1 METWTWNPDYFIDL
15 TDLNGMQSTRSD
27 WKQTPCYSGLDHHWF
42 NLSYSNWITFA
53 WRTRDPQE
61 PSLARPGAI
70 EDTINVIT
78 HKYLIL
84 EAMTFAKTI
93 TARCKRSGL
102 RLKVHNSRYLYYKL
116 ITDSAIRMKGLVPIC
131 LLSIALISCG
141 QTDNRTDCARLLT
154 IRKNSNSDQKITASE
169 LRMELSKRIKLSPKQ
184 VDLFCIHYLG
194 KTPVVRSLP
203 PKKTS
208 KSLQT

>member
-1 METWTWNPDYFIDL
+1 
-15 TDLNGMQSTRSD
+15 
-27 WKQTPCYSGLDHHWF
+27 
-42 NLSYSNWITFA
+42 
-53 WRTRDPQE
+53 
-61 PSLARPGAI
+61 
-70 EDTINVIT
+70 
-78 HKYLIL
+78 
-84 EAMTFAKTI
+84 MTFKRIVYASY
-93 TARCKRSGL
+93 KRSGL
-102 RLKVHNSRYLYYKL
+102 RLKVHDSRCLYFKL

-194 KTPVVRSLP
+194 KTPVVRRLP

-208 KSLQT
+208 KSLQTSFTLISE

>member
-1 METWTWNPDYFIDL
+1 
-15 TDLNGMQSTRSD
+15 
-27 WKQTPCYSGLDHHWF
+27 
-42 NLSYSNWITFA
+42 
-53 WRTRDPQE
+53 
-61 PSLARPGAI
+61 
-70 EDTINVIT
+70 
-78 HKYLIL
+78 
-84 EAMTFAKTI
+84 MTFKRIVYAS
-93 TARCKRSGL
+93 CKRSGL
-102 RLKVHNSRYLYYKL
+102 RLKAHDSRCLYFKL

-131 LLSIALISCG
+131 LLSVALISCG

-194 KTPVVRSLP
+194 KTPVVRRLP

-208 KSLQT
+208 KSLQTSFTLISE

>member
-1 METWTWNPDYFIDL
+1 
-15 TDLNGMQSTRSD
+15 
-27 WKQTPCYSGLDHHWF
+27 
-42 NLSYSNWITFA
+42 
-53 WRTRDPQE
+53 
-61 PSLARPGAI
+61 
-70 EDTINVIT
+70 
-78 HKYLIL
+78 
-84 EAMTFAKTI
+84 MTFKRIIYAS
-93 TARCKRSGL
+93 CKRSGL
-102 RLKVHNSRYLYYKL
+102 RLKVHDSRCLYFKL

-194 KTPVVRSLP
+194 KTPVVRRLP

-208 KSLQT
+208 KSLQTSFTLISE